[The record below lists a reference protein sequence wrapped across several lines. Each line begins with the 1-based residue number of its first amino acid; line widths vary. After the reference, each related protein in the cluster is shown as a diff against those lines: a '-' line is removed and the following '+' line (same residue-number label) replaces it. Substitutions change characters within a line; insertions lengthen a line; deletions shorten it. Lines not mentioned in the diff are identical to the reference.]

1 MKKSLLL
8 AATVLLGSL
17 LPSTATLYYDLNT
30 YGAFG
35 RQVTTS
41 SPLVDSFSITFD
53 TAGEEAVWGEAIF
66 LLADADKA
74 TEQFSIQLGNF
85 TGFDSGKIDDVTV
98 FGITFELAGGG
109 VASLLGDINDD
120 GELNY
125 TISAT
130 SGNFNVLLAKLA
142 VSTVHSTSGGSN
154 SVPDGGLTLALLGS
168 SLLGLYAFRRKI

>member
-17 LPSTATLYYDLNT
+17 VPSTATLYFDLNT
-30 YGAFG
+30 YGLLG

-41 SPLVDSFSITFD
+41 SPLVDSFNISFD
-53 TAGEEAVWGEAIF
+53 TAGEEAVWGEATF

-74 TEQFSIQLGNF
+74 QETFSIQLGGF
-85 TGFDSGKIDDVTV
+85 AGFDSGKIDDLTV

-130 SGNFNVLLAKLA
+130 SGNFNVLSAKLA
-142 VSTVHSTSGGSN
+142 VSTVRSTSGGSN
-154 SVPDGGLTLALLGS
+154 RVPDGGLTLALLGA
-168 SLLGLYAFRRKI
+168 SLVGLYASRRKL